1 MQKGQY
7 IRLLIGGPGSA
18 PNSYIGAAKDMQL
31 HLSAQTEESTTK
43 DTTGDAQEFEITG
56 QSYDITGSSLVLTP
70 DDALLG
76 PGIAVSVNDFI
87 NWIKGQTLVWRIC
100 LVEGENNRTIVEEI
114 CSGQAKLTN
123 LQVSA
128 QNKQNVTYNYTL
140 NGYGPIT
147 PHTT

>member
-1 MQKGQY
+1 MQKGQH
-7 IRLLIGGPGSA
+7 IRLLLGGPNSA

-70 DDALLG
+70 DDELLEG
-76 PGIAVSVNDFI
+76 GVASVNDFI
-87 NWIKGQTLVWRIC
+87 NWMKGQILNWRIC

-114 CSGQAKLTN
+114 CSGSAVLTN

-140 NGYGPIT
+140 NGYGPIV
-147 PHTT
+147 PYNA

>member
-7 IRLLIGGPGSA
+7 IRLLIGAPDSA
-18 PNSYIGAAKDMQL
+18 PNNYIGAAKDMQL

-70 DDALLG
+70 DDALLSES
-76 PGIAVSVNDFI
+76 AVSVNDFI
-87 NWIKGQTLVWRIC
+87 NWIKGQKLNWQIC
-100 LVEGENNRTIVEEI
+100 LVEGENNRTVVEEI
-114 CSGQAKLTN
+114 CSGYAILTN

-128 QNKQNVTYNYTL
+128 QNKQNVTYSYTL
-140 NGYGPIT
+140 NGYGPVT
-147 PHTT
+147 PYNP